1 MPRLAFLL
9 LALLPAL
16 AAGRPAE
23 GGGLS
28 VAAASN
34 LKLAAD
40 ELRRGFEQARP
51 GVRVRVTLGASGAL
65 VAQIRNGAPFDLFL
79 SADRDLAVQLVRD
92 GLTEGAERVY
102 AVGRLAVWTPPGSRL
117 ALEPD
122 GLHALAGPSVA
133 KIAMPN
139 PAVAPYGRVAEAALR
154 AAGVWEAVRGRLVL
168 GQNVAQA
175 AQFAASGA
183 ADAALVPLSLTLV
196 PELRSGRAWVV
207 PPSISPPLAQAAVV
221 LRGAREPALARD
233 FLGFVNGPA
242 GRAILRRTGYE
253 LP

>member
-1 MPRLAFLL
+1 MPRLAALL

-16 AAGRPAE
+16 AAGGPATR
-23 GGGLS
+23 GALS

-40 ELRRGFEQARP
+40 ELQRGFEQARP
-51 GVRVRVTLGASGAL
+51 GVRVRVTFGASGAL

-79 SADRDLAVQLVRD
+79 SADRDFPAQLVRD
-92 GLTEGAERVY
+92 GLSDGAERVY

-117 ALEPD
+117 ALERD
-122 GLHALAGPSVA
+122 GLQALAGPGVG
-133 KIAMPN
+133 KIALPN
-139 PAVAPYGRVAEAALR
+139 PAVAPYGRAAEAALR
-154 AAGVWEAVRGRLVL
+154 AAGAWEAVRGRLVL

-183 ADAALVPLSLTLV
+183 ADAALVPLSLTLA
-196 PELRSGRAWVV
+196 PELRAGRAWEV
-207 PPSISPPLAQAAVV
+207 PPSICPPLAQAAVV
-221 LRGAREPALARD
+221 LRGARDPALARD
-233 FLGFVNGPA
+233 FLAFLTGPA
-242 GRAILRRTGYE
+242 GRAVLRRTGYA